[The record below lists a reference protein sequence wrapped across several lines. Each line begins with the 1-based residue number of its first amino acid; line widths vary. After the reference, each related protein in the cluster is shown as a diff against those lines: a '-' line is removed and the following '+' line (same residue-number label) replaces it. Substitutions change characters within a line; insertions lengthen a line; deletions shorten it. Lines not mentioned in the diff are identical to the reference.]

1 MLART
6 GAASLLTATL
16 SDSVLLDLSHP
27 SKAQPGGNGAMM
39 ECFSW
44 LPQLLLWRTHHSHI
58 TRFARLRAR
67 PWDHGGENPAP
78 GLWETLPKWPGWRT
92 PPRCWA
98 KAGCTPASR
107 RLSATQ
113 RLRLPK
119 YSATACIQ
127 QISTEHHHYLMLLWS
142 MKILFWAVSHKTIL
156 LVQPFISLSSLKLDT
171 WDPNQQ
177 NIFYMCMEFRQSFRY
192 KIYVFFSLSLGPS
205 QFTQLVTVLEHLGRQ
220 WKNSEKKSLFWEY
233 SVSRHFW
240 TSFNKELL

>member
-1 MLART
+1 M
-6 GAASLLTATL
+6 GQWWSVSLGRHSCFFAEHTTATL
-16 SDSVLLDLSHP
+16 LGLPDWEQDREI
-27 SKAQPGGNGAMM
+27 M
-39 ECFSW
+39 EGKI
-44 LPQLLLWRTHHSHI
+44 LPQGSG
-58 TRFARLRAR
+58 R
-67 PWDHGGENPAP
+67 PCPSGWGDGHLPTAGGRQAAHLQAED
-78 GLWETLPKWPGWRT
+78 
-92 PPRCWA
+92 
-98 KAGCTPASR
+98 
-107 RLSATQ
+107 SAAQ

-127 QISTEHHHYLMLLWS
+127 QISTEHHHYLMRLWS

-192 KIYVFFSLSLGPS
+192 KIYAFFSLSLGPS

-220 WKNSEKKSLFWEY
+220 WKNSEKKSLFWEH